1 VFLLDFAV
9 YGHLTQYG
17 VVLLELNAVGRVL
30 AVLLGDVTAGAGLA
44 GGLVL
49 GAFQDDEVAVT
60 F

>member
-1 VFLLDFAV
+1 MVLLDFAV
-9 YGHLTQYG
+9 YGHFTQYG

-30 AVLLGDVTAGAGLA
+30 AVLLGDVTAGARLA

-49 GAFQDDEVAVT
+49 GAFQDDEVAIT